1 MNNLL
6 RFVAILVMLVTSA
19 AVTEAQQS
27 AKVYRIGYLGNA
39 AGVGPVQ
46 EQFRQRLRELGY
58 SEGQNIFIEW
68 RFSKEG
74 SLSYTLVL

>member
-6 RFVAILVMLVTSA
+6 RFVAILVMLVPSA

-39 AGVGPVQ
+39 AGVGLVQ